1 MLNKNKPVVLVGV
14 GQRCGSTWLY
24 NYIRSHNRKWRHCTI
39 LPEEFFGSRVPTSI
53 TAKINFM
60 NAAKN
65 SGIYLNVSY
74 FSYHVTDIIKYDK
87 NWFND
92 YYKDFT
98 LIKLNRNPLDRIF
111 SNLFAENVF
120 LPDSL
125 PWNYNS
131 ENVHRIEHL
140 KENYVYLTEDK
151 IRTLIQRMYNQQI
164 NFNSISHSD
173 VFDINYEDLTT
184 EYLDS
189 IFGTLGMYGRMT
201 NPVKLGIDYREVFKD
216 NINLIE
222 SIYKEIYNI

>member
-1 MLNKNKPVVLVGV
+1 MLNKPVVLVGV

-24 NYIRSHNRKWRHCTI
+24 NYIRSHNKKWRHCTI
-39 LPEEFFGSRVPTSI
+39 FPEEFFGSRVPTSI

-65 SGIYLNVSY
+65 GGIYLNVSY

-120 LPDSL
+120 LPNSL

-131 ENVHRIEHL
+131 EN
-140 KENYVYLTEDK
+140 
-151 IRTLIQRMYNQQI
+151 
-164 NFNSISHSD
+164 
-173 VFDINYEDLTT
+173 
-184 EYLDS
+184 
-189 IFGTLGMYGRMT
+189 
-201 NPVKLGIDYREVFKD
+201 
-216 NINLIE
+216 
-222 SIYKEIYNI
+222 